1 MKAFFERYI
10 GGFIG
15 AGIGLIAAVLLLT
28 IGFLKTLF
36 ILIFMLIG
44 FIVGF
49 KPARQAMVAS
59 FKKIFNGRGE

>member
-15 AGIGLIAAVLLLT
+15 AGAGALIAVLFLS

-36 ILIFMLIG
+36 IFIFMLVGFIIG
-44 FIVGF
+44 FR
-49 KPARQAMVAS
+49 PARVAVA
-59 FKKIFNGRGE
+59 FTFRKIFNGRGE